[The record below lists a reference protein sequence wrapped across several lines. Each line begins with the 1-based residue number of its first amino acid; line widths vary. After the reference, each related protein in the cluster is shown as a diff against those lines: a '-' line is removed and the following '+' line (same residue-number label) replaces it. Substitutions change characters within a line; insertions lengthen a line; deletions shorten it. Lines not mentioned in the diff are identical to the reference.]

1 MSTWYDP
8 HAGDERHASF
18 KRLFELPPDYHWL
31 NRPEFVYG
39 RLNMAGQIETKVAQE
54 LRRSHAYERDPR
66 AEDHIAYDAHRVWL
80 QVRAW
85 TEENHQMTLSL
96 QEERQ

>member
-1 MSTWYDP
+1 MSQWYDP

-18 KRLFELPPDYHWL
+18 KRLFELPLAYQWL
-31 NRPEFVYG
+31 NNPSFVYG
-39 RLNMAGQIETKVAQE
+39 RLGMYGQIETRVAQE
-54 LRRSHAYERDPR
+54 LARSHAYERDPQ

-85 TEENHQMTLSL
+85 SEENHQMTLPI
-96 QEERQ
+96 QEEQQ